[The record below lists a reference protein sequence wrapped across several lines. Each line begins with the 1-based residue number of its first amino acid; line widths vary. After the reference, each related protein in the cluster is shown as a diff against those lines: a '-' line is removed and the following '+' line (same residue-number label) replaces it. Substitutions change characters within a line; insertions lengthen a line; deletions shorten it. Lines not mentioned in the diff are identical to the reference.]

1 MEDEQELD
9 RKDFDL
15 WWDKE
20 GSKAIAYDEEQM
32 FNDYSPQVR
41 RKCREAW
48 LNGAMKAEMRAEK
61 RALEQHN
68 EEQTW
73 Q

>member
-48 LNGAMKAEMRAEK
+48 LNGAFKATMRAEA
-61 RALEQHN
+61 RALAQHK
-68 EEQTW
+68 EEQPW